1 MNPPDANDPDIS
13 NRDAENPTINP
24 IDRQADPAV
33 NSTETHE
40 AQLVGTRADRTIAA
54 AKAERARER
63 RLRARDLALAI
74 GTPVAL
80 LALWE
85 VASKSGWIDAR
96 VFSAPSLV
104 AVEAVG
110 MFEDGSLLRH
120 TSATLVRLA
129 IGGSA
134 GAIVGILVGLFMGTS
149 RAINAALGPTFSA
162 LYALPKVAILP
173 ILLFIFG
180 LTETPRILSVAIS
193 VFFIM
198 QINTVAGVVSID
210 AKLIEAARAYSARG
224 VDKLRFVILPGAL
237 PYIYSGFRVAIG
249 TGVIVITAVEMLAS
263 NTGLGFLIWNSWTL
277 FMPGKMYV
285 GLAMVSLLGAGLT
298 GMFALL
304 ERYALAWR
312 RPTRN

>member
-1 MNPPDANDPDIS
+1 MMSNLEPTSNQLND
-13 NRDAENPTINP
+13 
-24 IDRQADPAV
+24 
-33 NSTETHE
+33 
-40 AQLVGTRADRTIAA
+40 TRAERTIEA
-54 AKAERARER
+54 AKAERVREH
-63 RLRARDLALAI
+63 RLRNRDLALAF
-74 GTPVAL
+74 GTPIIL

-85 VASKSGWIDAR
+85 VASKLGWIDVR
-96 VFSAPSLV
+96 VFSSPSLV
-104 AVEAVG
+104 AGEAVK
-110 MFEDGSLLRH
+110 MIKDGSLIKH
-120 TSATLVRLA
+120 TSATLARLA
-129 IGGSA
+129 VGGAA
-134 GAIVGILVGLFMGTS
+134 GAIVGILVGLLMGTS

-198 QINTVAGVVSID
+198 QINTVAGVHSID

-224 VDKLRFVILPGAL
+224 VDKFRFVILPGAL
-237 PYIYSGFRVAIG
+237 PYIYAGFRVAIG

-298 GMFALL
+298 GLFALL
-304 ERYALAWR
+304 ERYALTWR
-312 RPTRN
+312 RPSRN

>member
-1 MNPPDANDPDIS
+1 MMSNLEPTSNQLND
-13 NRDAENPTINP
+13 
-24 IDRQADPAV
+24 
-33 NSTETHE
+33 
-40 AQLVGTRADRTIAA
+40 TRAERTIEA
-54 AKAERARER
+54 AKAERVREH
-63 RLRARDLALAI
+63 RLRNRDLALAF
-74 GTPVAL
+74 GTPIIL

-85 VASKSGWIDAR
+85 VASKLGWIDVR
-96 VFSAPSLV
+96 VFSSPSLV
-104 AVEAVG
+104 AGEAVK
-110 MFEDGSLLRH
+110 MIKDGSLIKH
-120 TSATLVRLA
+120 TSATLARLA
-129 IGGSA
+129 VGGAA
-134 GAIVGILVGLFMGTS
+134 GAIVGILVGLLMGTS

-198 QINTVAGVVSID
+198 QINTVAGVHSID
-210 AKLIEAARAYSARG
+210 AKLLEAARAYSARG
-224 VDKLRFVILPGAL
+224 VDKFRFVILPGAL
-237 PYIYSGFRVAIG
+237 PYIYAGFRVAIG

-298 GMFALL
+298 GLFALL
-304 ERYALAWR
+304 ERYALTWR
-312 RPTRN
+312 RPSRN

>member
-1 MNPPDANDPDIS
+1 MSNLEPTSNQLND
-13 NRDAENPTINP
+13 
-24 IDRQADPAV
+24 
-33 NSTETHE
+33 
-40 AQLVGTRADRTIAA
+40 TRAERTIEA
-54 AKAERARER
+54 AKAERVREH
-63 RLRARDLALAI
+63 RLRNRDLALAF
-74 GTPVAL
+74 GTPIIL

-85 VASKSGWIDAR
+85 VASKLGWIDVR
-96 VFSAPSLV
+96 VFSSPSLV
-104 AVEAVG
+104 AGEAVK
-110 MFEDGSLLRH
+110 MIKDGSLIKH
-120 TSATLVRLA
+120 TSATLARLA
-129 IGGSA
+129 VGGAA
-134 GAIVGILVGLFMGTS
+134 GAIVGILVGLLMGTS

-198 QINTVAGVVSID
+198 QINTVAGVHSID

-224 VDKLRFVILPGAL
+224 VDKFRFVILPGAL
-237 PYIYSGFRVAIG
+237 PYIYAGFRVAIG

-298 GMFALL
+298 GLFALL
-304 ERYALAWR
+304 ERYALTWR
-312 RPTRN
+312 RPSRN